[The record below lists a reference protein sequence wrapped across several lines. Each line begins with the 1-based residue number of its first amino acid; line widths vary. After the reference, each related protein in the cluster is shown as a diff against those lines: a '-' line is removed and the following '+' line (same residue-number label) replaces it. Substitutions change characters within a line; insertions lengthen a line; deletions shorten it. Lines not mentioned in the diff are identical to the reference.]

1 MQSQNAQQ
9 ATISTWGK
17 STAVRIPA
25 ELVKAAGLRIG
36 QTVQFEQLPGGGIS
50 LRPLRERFD
59 LDALLEGVTADN
71 LPDEADT
78 HWGKPAGTEAW

>member
-36 QTVQFEQLPGGGIS
+36 QTVQFEQLPGGGIT
-50 LRPLRERFD
+50 LRPLRQRLD
-59 LDALLEGVTADN
+59 LDALLQGVTAEN

-78 HWGKPAGTEAW
+78 NWGKPAGTEAW